1 MIRKILVLAFA
12 IMFLVV
18 TPAHAD
24 FEKENWQ
31 YYKKVEP
38 EKKGFSLI
46 RLDQEVLTHCQN
58 DLNDLRLVSS
68 QGDEVPYKLIQVE
81 PSTVETYPVQIIN
94 DVVRENEFSAVTLDM
109 EQTAR
114 LNNNIMLEITSKDD
128 YLRDVLIEGSNDNR
142 NWDTIIKS
150 KIFRVGNSGQNEVSY
165 PPASYRYVRV
175 KIDCKGKEPLD
186 IKEVKVRFIQK
197 KKNDFSLIKAKTI
210 SNRQDP
216 GTKTSEIIADLGVK
230 GIYVNDISLQVSNDN
245 FDRVIEGYYSYDKKE
260 WYAVGSGRIFNYS
273 WTDYTA
279 SQISLPVHERV
290 GRYVKIRIQ
299 NQDSPP
305 LNVKGVEV
313 RGRYPA
319 LLANLNNEN
328 HYLWYGNPGSEFAR
342 YDLNRFAHLVDL
354 DDLPEI
360 NPGSENINEK
370 YAAEETSKRNMLNII
385 TVAAVIVVG
394 FIILRN
400 LTAKK

>member
-1 MIRKILVLAFA
+1 MIRKTLVLSFA

-46 RLDQEVLTHCQN
+46 RLDQEVLTRCQN
-58 DLNDLRLVSS
+58 NLNDLRLVSS

-81 PSTVETYPVQIIN
+81 PSTMETYPVQIIN

-109 EQTAR
+109 ERTAR
-114 LNNNIMLEITSKDD
+114 LNNNIMFEITSKDD
-128 YLRDVLIEGSNDNR
+128 YLRDVLIEGSNDNQ

-150 KIFRVGNSGQNEVSY
+150 KIFRVGNNGQDEVSY
-165 PPASYRYVRV
+165 PPASYRYIRV

-186 IKEVKVRFIQK
+186 IKEVKVRFIPK
-197 KKNDFSLIKAKTI
+197 KKNDFNLITAKTI

-216 GTKTSEIIADLGVK
+216 ETKTSEIIADLGVK

-245 FDRVIEGYYSYDKKE
+245 FDRGIEGYYSYDKKE
-260 WYAVGSGRIFNYS
+260 WHAIGSGRIFNYS
-273 WTDYTA
+273 WTDYSA
-279 SQISLPVHERV
+279 SQENLPIHERV

-305 LNVKGVEV
+305 LNVKGIEV

-319 LLANLNNEN
+319 LLADLNNEN
-328 HYLWYGNPGSEFAR
+328 HYLWYGNLVSEFAR

-360 NPGSENINEK
+360 NPGSENINDK
-370 YAAEETSKRNMLNII
+370 YVAKETSKRNLLNII

-394 FIILRN
+394 FIILKN
-400 LTAKK
+400 LTSKK